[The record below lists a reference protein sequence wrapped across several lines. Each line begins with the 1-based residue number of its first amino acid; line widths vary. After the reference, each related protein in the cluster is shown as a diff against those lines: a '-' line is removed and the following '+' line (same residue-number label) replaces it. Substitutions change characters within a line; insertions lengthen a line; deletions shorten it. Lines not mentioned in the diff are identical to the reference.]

1 MGKGGPGGGA
11 GGGRGAGLGAALR
24 FLPFAARLGYIPEPG
39 QEAALR
45 VAFQG
50 EEPGDV
56 GPAAVRIYGY
66 ERGTPPRARDVA
78 ELVWGARGGKTFWGA
93 LRMLHLACTV
103 RLDRLAPGEHG
114 YVFLVAPKLDLA
126 GQALNYIKGAISRD
140 KVLSEMA
147 DPQAERIVLHRKGGR
162 GVTIQPVAASRGG
175 AGQRGRSLLGAL
187 LDETAFFR
195 DETTGAVNDAAIF
208 RALAPR
214 VIEGGQLV
222 IQSTPWARTGLLYDL
237 WAENYGR
244 PMGALVSHAPTAIL
258 RSDEKILAYVAREY
272 ARDPENAR
280 IEFGAEFGAASATT
294 WLDPEALEAAVGPAG
309 AIAPGDAVG
318 AGGDLGF
325 ARNSSALVVARQGPD
340 GLIDLPLVEE
350 RRPAPGVPLRPSEVC
365 GEFAG
370 LLRGAGARSL
380 VADRHYQETI
390 REALSGVGLL
400 LEEPPAPDEAWALV
414 REMLRSG
421 RLRLPQHPLLM
432 AQLKAVRGKLGSG
445 GTVRIELASTPDGR
459 HGDLAAA
466 AALAI
471 WAVVRRP
478 HRIPV
483 AVAAEDRERAERLAR
498 WREGRQREREQKEAG
513 AWYES

>member
-1 MGKGGPGGGA
+1 MIP
-11 GGGRGAGLGAALR
+11 
-24 FLPFAARLGYIPEPG
+24 FLPFAARLGYTPEPG

-45 VAFQG
+45 VLFGG

-56 GPAAVRIYGY
+56 GPLAAHFFGY

-78 ELVWGARGGKTFWGA
+78 ELVWGARGGKSFWGA

-114 YVFLVAPKLDLA
+114 YVFLVAPKLELA
-126 GQALNYIKGAISRD
+126 EQPLNYIKGAIGRD
-140 KVLSEMA
+140 KALASMA
-147 DPQAERIVLHRKGGR
+147 DVTAERIVLRRKGGR
-162 GVTIQPVAASRGG
+162 MVTIQPVAASRGG
-175 AGQRGRSLLGAL
+175 AGQRGRSLVGAL

-214 VIEGGQLV
+214 VIEGGQLIV
-222 IQSTPWARTGLLYDL
+222 QSTPWARVGLLHDL
-237 WAENYGR
+237 WRENWGR
-244 PMGALVSHAPTAIL
+244 PQSALVAHAPTALL

-294 WLDPEALEAAVGPAG
+294 WLDPDALEAAVGSAG
-309 AIAPGDAVG
+309 AVEPGDLVG

-340 GLIDLPLVEE
+340 GRISLPLVQEW
-350 RRPAPGVPLRPSEVC
+350 RPQPGAPLRPSEVC
-365 GEFAG
+365 GQVAE
-370 LLRGAGARSL
+370 LLRGVGARSL

-390 REALSGVGLL
+390 RETLTAARLF

-414 REMLRSG
+414 RDTLRSG
-421 RLRLPQHPLLM
+421 RLVLPEHPLLL
-432 AQLKAVRGKLGSG
+432 AQLKAVRGKLAPG
-445 GTVRIELASTPDGR
+445 GTVRIELPATPDGR

-478 HRIPV
+478 HRLPLPQ
-483 AVAAEDRERAERLAR
+483 APEDRERSERLAR
-498 WREGRQREREQKEAG
+498 WREGRQRERELAEAG
-513 AWYES
+513 TWSEEEGWYES